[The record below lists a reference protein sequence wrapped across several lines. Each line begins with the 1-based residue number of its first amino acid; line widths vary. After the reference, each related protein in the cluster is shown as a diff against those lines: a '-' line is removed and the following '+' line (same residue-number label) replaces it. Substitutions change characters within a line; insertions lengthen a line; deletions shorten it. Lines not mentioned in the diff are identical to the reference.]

1 VKLEALLKTEKILC
15 VMTEFPSNP
24 LCKSPDLRRLR
35 ALADEHDFLLLVD
48 ETVGTFVNVNVL
60 PYADMVMSSL
70 TKLFSGDSNVMGGS
84 IVVNP
89 SSRYLDLLTQGFK
102 AEYKDIFWCEDAVYL
117 ERNSRDF
124 KKRSIL
130 ASANAERLADALK
143 THPKIKTVFYPKYT
157 TRETYDQFKRSD
169 GGYGSLLSVVF
180 HKPEDAIGFYDSIR
194 CAKGPS
200 LGTNFTLASP
210 YVILA
215 HYGELEWA
223 ESFGVDRHLVRI
235 SVGLEDFDQLLHVVG
250 SALE

>member
-1 VKLEALLKTEKILC
+1 
-15 VMTEFPSNP
+15 MTEFPSNP
-24 LCKSPDLRRLR
+24 LCKSPDLKRLR
-35 ALADEHDFLLLVD
+35 ALADQFDFLLLVD

-89 SSRYLDLLTQGFK
+89 SSRYFSQLMQGFQS
-102 AEYKDIFWCEDAVYL
+102 EYKDTFWCEDAVYL

-124 KKRSIL
+124 KKRSTI

-143 THPKIKTVFYPKYT
+143 AHPKIKTVFYPKYT
-157 TRETYDQFKRSD
+157 KPEVYNQCKRSD
-169 GGYGSLLSVVF
+169 GAYGSLLSVVF
-180 HKPEDAIGFYDSIR
+180 HVSQHAIDFYDAIR

-215 HYGELEWA
+215 HYGELDWA
-223 ESFGVDRHLVRI
+223 ELYGVDRHLVRI
-235 SVGLEDFDQLLHVVG
+235 SVGLEDFEQLLHVVI